1 MAPIARRAATETIV
15 TSSAGSLARGF
26 TLIELMLV
34 LMLMGIAS
42 VIVMPNIEKGMQ
54 DREVRRSALGL
65 AAAARNLRSRAI
77 DEGMPQLLV
86 LDIEQNNYRA
96 ARGAEV
102 HLPADVKF
110 TSVVGGEIIDR
121 DAPIRFLPNGA
132 ATGSIALSG
141 GRGVSY
147 SIRLEPLTVKSR
159 WGRAKSRK
167 LCNAVRGRA
176 GLRCWRSWWR

>member
-1 MAPIARRAATETIV
+1 MAPTVRRAAKGTIV
-15 TSSAGSLARGF
+15 TSLAGSHARGF

-34 LMLMGIAS
+34 LMLMGIGG
-42 VIVMPNIEKGMQ
+42 VIVLPNIEKGMQ

-110 TSVVGGEIIDR
+110 SAVVGGEIVDR
-121 DAPIRFLPNGA
+121 EGRQFVFFPNGSSHG
-132 ATGSIALSG
+132 GSIALLG
-141 GRGVSY
+141 GRGASY
-147 SIRLEPLTVKSR
+147 SIRLEPLTGKIQV
-159 WGRAKSRK
+159 GP
-167 LCNAVRGRA
+167 G
-176 GLRCWRSWWR
+176 

>member
-1 MAPIARRAATETIV
+1 MAPTARRAVKGTIV
-15 TSSAGSLARGF
+15 TSPAGSPVQGF

-42 VIVMPNIEKGMQ
+42 VMVLPNIEKGMQ

-86 LDIEQNNYRA
+86 LDIGQNNYRA
-96 ARGAEV
+96 ARSAEV

-110 TSVVGGEIIDR
+110 AAVVGGEIVDGEAR
-121 DAPIRFLPNGA
+121 QFVFFPNGSSHG
-132 ATGSIALSG
+132 GSIALLG
-141 GRGVSY
+141 GHGISY
-147 SIRLEPLTVKSR
+147 AIRLEPLTGKIQVVPGEKS
-159 WGRAKSRK
+159 
-167 LCNAVRGRA
+167 
-176 GLRCWRSWWR
+176 

>member
-1 MAPIARRAATETIV
+1 MAPTARRAAKGTIV
-15 TSSAGSLARGF
+15 TSPAGSPAHGF

-42 VIVMPNIEKGMQ
+42 VIVLPNIEKGMQ

-110 TSVVGGEIIDR
+110 AAVVGGEILDGEAR
-121 DAPIRFLPNGA
+121 QFVFFPNGSSHG
-132 ATGSIALSG
+132 GSIALSG
-141 GRGVSY
+141 GHGISY
-147 SIRLEPLTVKSR
+147 AIRLEPLTGKIQVVPGEKS
-159 WGRAKSRK
+159 
-167 LCNAVRGRA
+167 
-176 GLRCWRSWWR
+176 

>member
-1 MAPIARRAATETIV
+1 MAPTARRAVKGTIV
-15 TSSAGSLARGF
+15 TSPAGSLVQGF

-42 VIVMPNIEKGMQ
+42 VIVLPNIEKGMQ

-86 LDIEQNNYRA
+86 LDIGQNNYRA

-110 TSVVGGEIIDR
+110 AAVVGGEIVDGEAR
-121 DAPIRFLPNGA
+121 QFVFFPNGSSHG
-132 ATGSIALSG
+132 GSIALLG
-141 GRGVSY
+141 GHGISY
-147 SIRLEPLTVKSR
+147 AIRLEPLTGKIQVVPGEKS
-159 WGRAKSRK
+159 
-167 LCNAVRGRA
+167 
-176 GLRCWRSWWR
+176 

>member
-1 MAPIARRAATETIV
+1 MAPTARRAAMETIV
-15 TSSAGSLARGF
+15 TSPAGSPAHGF

-42 VIVMPNIEKGMQ
+42 VIVLPNIEKGMQ

-110 TSVVGGEIIDR
+110 SAVVGGEIVDR
-121 DAPIRFLPNGA
+121 EARQFVFFPNGSSHG
-132 ATGSIALSG
+132 GSIALSG

-147 SIRLEPLTVKSR
+147 SIRLEPLTGKIQV
-159 WGRAKSRK
+159 GP
-167 LCNAVRGRA
+167 G
-176 GLRCWRSWWR
+176 

>member
-1 MAPIARRAATETIV
+1 MAPTARRAATETIV
-15 TSSAGSLARGF
+15 TSPAGSIARGF

-110 TSVVGGEIIDR
+110 SAVVGGEIVDR
-121 DAPIRFLPNGA
+121 EARQFVFFPNGSSHG
-132 ATGSIALSG
+132 GSIALSG

-147 SIRLEPLTVKSR
+147 SIRLEPLTGKIQV
-159 WGRAKSRK
+159 GP
-167 LCNAVRGRA
+167 G
-176 GLRCWRSWWR
+176 

>member
-1 MAPIARRAATETIV
+1 M
-15 TSSAGSLARGF
+15 TSLAGSPAQGF

-86 LDIEQNNYRA
+86 LDLDQNNYRA

-110 TSVVGGEIIDR
+110 AAVVGGEILDR
-121 DAPIRFLPNGA
+121 EARQFIFFPNGSSHG
-132 ATGSIALSG
+132 GSIAISG

-147 SIRLEPLTVKSR
+147 SIRLEALTGKIQV
-159 WGRAKSRK
+159 GP
-167 LCNAVRGRA
+167 G
-176 GLRCWRSWWR
+176 

>member
-1 MAPIARRAATETIV
+1 MAPTARRAAKRTIV
-15 TSSAGSLARGF
+15 TSPAGSPAQGF

-110 TSVVGGEIIDR
+110 SAVVGGEIVDR
-121 DAPIRFLPNGA
+121 EARQFVFFPNGSSHG
-132 ATGSIALSG
+132 GSIALSG
-141 GRGVSY
+141 GRGASY
-147 SIRLEPLTVKSR
+147 SIRLEPLTGKIQV
-159 WGRAKSRK
+159 GP
-167 LCNAVRGRA
+167 G
-176 GLRCWRSWWR
+176 